1 VTTLARAGRAP
12 SGQQA
17 VNEAS
22 EELRPVRGRGV
33 NVAERGPFTGAP
45 VVLGVS
51 LSGGDALV
59 GDGLGDQ
66 DV

>member
-1 VTTLARAGRAP
+1 V
-12 SGQQA
+12 A
-17 VNEAS
+17 VDED
-22 EELRPVRGRGV
+22 
-33 NVAERGPFTGAP
+33 GPFTGAP

>member
-1 VTTLARAGRAP
+1 V
-12 SGQQA
+12 
-17 VNEAS
+17 
-22 EELRPVRGRGV
+22 ELRPVRGRGV
-33 NVAERGPFTGAP
+33 NVGERGPFTGAP